1 MTSCWTAFR
10 ASPDC
15 PAHVF
20 VNASAGGGRARSLLP
35 RLRQLFESLAVPFE
49 LVETS
54 NSGEL
59 ESAARQTASQ
69 AGRLLFALGGDG
81 TFQALVNGAFG
92 TDVVL
97 GVIPVGGGND
107 FASALGLPV
116 NPLKAAA
123 SALTGKVRAID
134 LVRVY
139 TSDGRTRLYAGGGGV
154 GLDAEAARHAGGSFR
169 HLPGRLRYLASAL
182 RALAEH
188 QPLNTRIEFP
198 QGDHSSL
205 EASALLAGVLNTPT
219 YGAGLR
225 LAPEASI
232 DDGLLNI
239 VLIENL
245 SKLEVVKLLPRLI
258 GTGELRTSHVRR
270 WTTRS
275 VKICADRLCLFH
287 GDGEILGP
295 APVEIEV
302 LARAV
307 QVLVPAFK

>member
-1 MTSCWTAFR
+1 
-10 ASPDC
+10 
-15 PAHVF
+15 
-20 VNASAGGGRARSLLP
+20 
-35 RLRQLFESLAVPFE
+35 LRQLFESLAVPFE

-107 FASALGLPV
+107 FASALGLPL
-116 NPLKAAA
+116 NPLEAAA

-134 LVRVY
+134 LVRAR
-139 TSDGRTRLYAGGGGV
+139 TADGRMRLYAGGGGI
-154 GLDAEAARHAGGSFR
+154 GLDAEAARHASGSFR
-169 HLPGRLRYLASAL
+169 SLPGRFRYLASAL
-182 RALAEH
+182 RALVEH
-188 QPLNTRIEFP
+188 QPLNIRMEFP

-239 VLIENL
+239 VLIGNL

-302 LARAV
+302 LPRAV
-307 QVLVPAFK
+307 QVLAPAFK